1 MKYLAIPVFLFFFA
15 MACTEPETSE
25 HQMSYEDSDLNQLV
39 AVINPTE
46 GHEAHGVVMFTQA
59 DEGVRVQANIS
70 GLDSD
75 GVHGFHVHEFGD
87 CRADDALSAG
97 GHYNPT
103 GMDHGGPMDENRH
116 MGDMGNLE
124 SDSDGVAELDY
135 IDEKIDLSGVNS
147 VLGLAVIVHEQR
159 DDLESQPVGDA
170 GGRIGCGII
179 GIANPDF

>member
-1 MKYLAIPVFLFFFA
+1 MRYLTLLTFFLF
-15 MACTEPETSE
+15 MAAGCAEPETSE

-39 AVINPTE
+39 TVVHATE
-46 GHEAHGVVMFTQA
+46 GNEVEGTVMFTQTA
-59 DEGVRVQANIS
+59 EGVRVQANIS
-70 GLDSD
+70 GLDED
-75 GVHGFHVHEFGD
+75 GVHGFHIHEFGD
-87 CRADDALSAG
+87 CRADDATSAG

-124 SDSDGVAELDY
+124 ANEDGVAELDY
-135 IDEKIDLSGVNS
+135 IDEKIELSGVNS
-147 VLGLAVIVHEQR
+147 ILGLAVVVHEQR

-179 GIANPDF
+179 GVANPDY